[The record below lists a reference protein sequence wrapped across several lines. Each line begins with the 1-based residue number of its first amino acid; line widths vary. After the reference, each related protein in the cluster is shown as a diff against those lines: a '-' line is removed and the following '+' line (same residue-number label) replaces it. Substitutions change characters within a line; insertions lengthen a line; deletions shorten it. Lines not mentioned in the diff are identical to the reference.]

1 MKPEQPKPQP
11 AAQESSH
18 EAEITELM
26 SMGFPREQCV
36 EALRAAFFNVE
47 RAVEYLINGIPAN
60 LRNRPQQPNVPQ
72 PAADIEGE
80 GDSEEP
86 ELGGQSGPEQLRAI
100 FNSPQL
106 ASIRQLIRQNP
117 AALQPILAQ
126 LAQTAP
132 PIYNV

>member
-1 MKPEQPKPQP
+1 
-11 AAQESSH
+11 
-18 EAEITELM
+18 
-26 SMGFPREQCV
+26 MGFPREQCL
-36 EALRAAFFNVE
+36 EALRAAFFNLE

-60 LRNRPQQPNVPQ
+60 IRHSAQQPQQQQQ
-72 PAADIEGE
+72 PAAE
-80 GDSEEP
+80 SEAEP

-126 LAQTAP
+126 LAQSAP
-132 PIYNV
+132 PIYNVPISSVSS